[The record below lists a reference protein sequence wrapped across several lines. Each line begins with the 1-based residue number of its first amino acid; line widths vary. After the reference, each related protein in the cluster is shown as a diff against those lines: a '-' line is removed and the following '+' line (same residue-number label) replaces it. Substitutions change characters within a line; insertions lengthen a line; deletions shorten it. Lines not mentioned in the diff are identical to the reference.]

1 MGNDDALQGFHGSE
15 NFPGILVTGNKS
27 QSEREREGEGEKIMR
42 KVTLDMFSF
51 KNLT

>member
-15 NFPGILVTGNKS
+15 KIFQVFLLQAISHS
-27 QSEREREGEGEKIMR
+27 QREREGEGEKIMR